1 MTNNAELPACPFCGG
16 KPSPISVEGH
26 QECTNPKCC
35 IMGQVFSLDE
45 WRTRA
50 EPAPCAKSQVG
61 GPAAQA
67 VGRYLEPG
75 PRYRGAERV
84 PQIRSYAEFP
94 RESVKNS
101 DGVWLEG
108 EQVYTRPDGRLDPR
122 PELAV
127 WYGPM
132 PESNGKTN
140 WTALLHRKGDLFSG
154 ITIDR
159 SEYPERVRYEADR
172 MRHMIGELEE
182 EPDILE
188 YDADKHSGYR
198 AERITEVPPPH
209 KPALGAYPS
218 LAQRVPGQY
227 QMSVD
232 GAEPWKNCTYD
243 EAQKAMRSGLS
254 IQNIRVVVNDASES
268 SAQEAP

>member
-16 KPSPISVEGH
+16 RPSPISVEGH

-50 EPAPCAKSQVG
+50 EPAPCANSQVG

-94 RESVKNS
+94 AESVRDS
-101 DGVWLEG
+101 GGVWLEG
-108 EQVYTRPDGRLDPR
+108 EKVYTRPGAPDVVCYRYQHDGGPGQWFYTHDSRYYNAEPVTLAQLLAVLPKDGRLDPK

-132 PESNGKTN
+132 PETNGRTN
-140 WTALLHRKGDLFSG
+140 WTALLHRKGDVYGG

-172 MRHMIGELEE
+172 MRHMIGELES

-188 YDADKHSGYR
+188 YDADKHSGY
-198 AERITEVPPPH
+198 V
-209 KPALGAYPS
+209 
-218 LAQRVPGQY
+218 
-227 QMSVD
+227 
-232 GAEPWKNCTYD
+232 EP
-243 EAQKAMRSGLS
+243 
-254 IQNIRVVVNDASES
+254 
-268 SAQEAP
+268 AQE